1 MLGRKLDQLGEEL
14 AAHAEHL
21 SRRQIGPLETRLDD
35 MQAQIEE
42 LAKRTPDQRT
52 LQAQIESIVSRLEL
66 LKGRSID
73 PARLNDLFDRVDAA
87 MRAVPDDRFERIEQ
101 KIEEMAVPVERFD
114 RLEKKIA
121 DTASEA
127 GADRFSQLERKLDEI
142 GRIFTAGGELLT
154 QEDLTDL
161 RSDIVALRRELRSSL
176 PGNGQGEASSAR

>member
-1 MLGRKLDQLGEEL
+1 MSLKIDSLADAIDAQDASGARRDVEMLGRKLDKVGEEL

-21 SRRQIGPLETRLDD
+21 SRRQIGPLETRLDE

-42 LAKRTPDQRT
+42 LAKRTPDQRA

-121 DTASEA
+121 DTRRRMPARIAS
-127 GADRFSQLERKLDEI
+127 
-142 GRIFTAGGELLT
+142 
-154 QEDLTDL
+154 
-161 RSDIVALRRELRSSL
+161 RSSR
-176 PGNGQGEASSAR
+176 GSSTRSAASSPPAASC